1 MSVLFI
7 APSQFSIGE
16 LHNAVTLA
24 KQLEEGGI
32 KTFFL
37 TSQNHIDYVINA
49 KMKAKALPRKTL
61 QSHIVQETAET
72 IKAKAIIIA
81 DYHNLDIESPL
92 IDLDKI
98 LELNI
103 PVATIDSLSFGPN
116 EKILKNQLFAH
127 SSKKKAAQKQ
137 QNIVRSVPNQ
147 MKIIRTCPVN
157 NPNLRDER
165 IFPVS
170 LYPQDLKINKQVR
183 EKTRRKYQCLYN
195 EDKLIMLSKS
205 AWANLLVKM
214 KLMETG
220 SHMKSTYNYEFFIQ
234 ELLTEYLSVKAIK
247 SKIVIVGVSPDNNF
261 IPINLNEKVTFIPL
275 PFLDLED
282 YDDLLLSCDLFV
294 TDNIT
299 SATMAKSLVGSVPV
313 LSLIN
318 TKVFLDEQKRPV
330 LPSSWKQPNL
340 LKIMDKWLKVLPD
353 GIYPFITFPNGWIN
367 ELKDLFDKNPILEVL
382 ETVEIFDIK
391 ESGLKI
397 HNLLYCEK
405 TKHEFIEKKEIYVN
419 LIKNTPNAKDM
430 LYFIQK

>member
-32 KTFFL
+32 NTFFL
-37 TSQNHIDYVINA
+37 TSQNHIDYTINA
-49 KMKAKALPRKTL
+49 KIKAKALPRKTL
-61 QSHIVQETAET
+61 QFHIVQEIAES
-72 IKAKAIIIA
+72 IEAKAIIIA

-127 SSKKKAAQKQ
+127 SFKKKAAQKQ
-137 QNIVRSVPNQ
+137 QNIVRRVPSQ

-157 NPNLRDER
+157 NPNLKDER

-170 LYPQDLKINKQVR
+170 LYPQGLKIKKQFR
-183 EKTRRKYQCLYN
+183 EKIRSKYQCLNN

-214 KLMETG
+214 KLMETR

-282 YDDLLLSCDLFV
+282 YDELLLSCDLFV

-299 SATMAKSLVGSVPV
+299 SASMAKSLIGSVPV

-330 LPSSWKQPNL
+330 LPPAWKRPNL

-391 ESGLKI
+391 ETGFKI
-397 HNLLYCEK
+397 HNLLYCEE
-405 TKHEFIEKKEIYVN
+405 TKHVFAEKQKVYVD
-419 LIKNTPNAKDM
+419 LIKNTPSAKDM
-430 LYFIQK
+430 LHFIQK

>member
-16 LHNAVTLA
+16 LHNAITLA

-32 KTFFL
+32 NTFFL
-37 TSQNHIDYVINA
+37 TSQNHIDYAINA
-49 KMKAKALPRKTL
+49 KMKAKALPRKIL
-61 QSHIVQETAET
+61 QFHIVQEIAES
-72 IKAKAIIIA
+72 IKAEAIIIA

-127 SSKKKAAQKQ
+127 SFKKKAAQKQ
-137 QNIVRSVPNQ
+137 QNIVRRVPNK

-157 NPNLRDER
+157 NPNLKDER

-170 LYPQDLKINKQVR
+170 LYPQDLKINKQVI
-183 EKTRRKYQCLYN
+183 EKTRSKYQCLNN

-214 KLMETG
+214 KLMETR

-282 YDDLLLSCDLFV
+282 YDELLLSCDLFV

-299 SATMAKSLVGSVPV
+299 SASMAKSLVGSVPV

-330 LPSSWKQPNL
+330 LPSAWEQPNL

-391 ESGLKI
+391 EAGLKI
-397 HNLLYCEK
+397 HNLLYCEE
-405 TKHEFIEKKEIYVN
+405 TKHEFTKKQKVYVD
-419 LIKNTPNAKDM
+419 LIKNIPNAKDM